1 MIARRCR
8 MRKPHDSNI
17 PSFSLYGER
26 GADLGAEFVHI
37 EDIRSRSQLYNWE
50 IRSHLHRGLFQA
62 VCVLDGGARISLD
75 ELTTERRGP
84 IAITIPPAA
93 VHAFRFL
100 PRTHGY
106 VLTVAEATLFA
117 GAASRRRSIFADL
130 FSEPRILDLAA
141 TPGLAE
147 RVRDLLGQIAAEFR
161 TQQPERTLML
171 DWLVRAALLLFARAQ
186 SSLAEAARPD
196 RARSDLFARFRA
208 LVEAHYREQWSVPDY
223 AAALHVSDSRLN
235 RVCRALAGRS
245 AFDVVQERVLLEA
258 RRRLIYISAPVSQL
272 AYELGFQDA
281 AYFCR
286 FFKRHSGVTPT
297 EFRRLRRPA

>member
-1 MIARRCR
+1 
-8 MRKPHDSNI
+8 MRKPHDSHI

-26 GADLGAEFVHI
+26 GAPVGAEFVHI
-37 EDIRSRSQLYNWE
+37 EEIRSRSQLYNWE
-50 IRSHLHRGLFQA
+50 IKSHLHRGLFQV
-62 VCVLDGGARISLD
+62 VCVLDGGARVSID

-106 VLTVAEATLFA
+106 VLTVAEAMLFA
-117 GAASRRRSIFADL
+117 GAAQRRSIFDDL
-130 FSEPRILDLAA
+130 FREPRILDLSA

-147 RVRDLLGQIAAEFR
+147 RVGELLGQIMSEFNTR
-161 TQQPERTLML
+161 LPERPLML
-171 DWLVRAALLLFARAQ
+171 DWLVRAALLLVARAHVT
-186 SSLAEAARPD
+186 LGETAHRD

-208 LVEAHYREQWSVPDY
+208 LVEAHYREQWSVPEY
-223 AAALHVSDSRLN
+223 AAALHVSESRLN
-235 RVCRALAGRS
+235 RVCRALAGKS
-245 AFDVVQERVLLEA
+245 AFEVLQERMLLEA

-286 FFKRHSGVTPT
+286 FFKKHSGVTPT
-297 EFRRLRRPA
+297 EFRRRQRAA

>member
-1 MIARRCR
+1 MIARRCP
-8 MRKPHDSNI
+8 MRKPHDSHI
-17 PSFSLYGER
+17 PSFALYGER
-26 GADLGAEFVHI
+26 GAAVGAEFVHI

-50 IRSHLHRGLFQA
+50 IKSHLHRGLFQV
-62 VCVLDGGARISLD
+62 VCVLDGGARVSLD

-100 PRTHGY
+100 PRTQGY

-117 GAASRRRSIFADL
+117 ATAARRQSILDDL
-130 FSEPRILDLAA
+130 FREPRILDLAA

-147 RVRDLLGQIAAEFR
+147 RVRALLGQIAAEFKA
-161 TQQPERTLML
+161 QQPERTLML
-171 DWLVRAALLLFARAQ
+171 EWLVRAALLLFARAQ
-186 SSLAEAARPD
+186 SLLAEAARPD
-196 RARSDLFARFRA
+196 RARSDLFARFRT
-208 LVEAHYREQWSVPDY
+208 LVEAHFREQWSVPDY
-223 AAALHVSDSRLN
+223 AAALHVTDSRLN
-235 RVCRALAGRS
+235 RICRALAGKS
-245 AFDVVQERVLLEA
+245 AFEVAQERMLLEA

-286 FFKRHSGVTPT
+286 FFKKHSGLTPT
-297 EFRRLRRPA
+297 EFRRRARTS